1 MAADPTALP
10 PRTRWAL
17 VLLLPALS
25 CVVAHAHFFPA
36 FQTNDD
42 VAMGLM
48 AAGAIITREPSPFL
62 LFVNPLI
69 GLPLSK
75 LYAAFP
81 HTPWYYLAH
90 LATHLLAGVVCAH
103 AVLVRRPTCVRAG
116 LLAAF
121 FLTVDVFLY
130 MVPQFTI
137 TAGLAATAA
146 VLLWLSRGPKQP
158 WTPPALVL
166 FPALLGISAAWRE
179 HSCLMVLGIATP
191 LAVVRVVADWRTCG
205 RLRVPLLTTVLPFVT
220 GGLGVA
226 VAVGFNTWFYRTS
239 PGWEQFETYNS
250 ARAKLVDYEAGAY
263 SERTAQAYTE
273 VGWFPADYELVA
285 KWCLIDRQLFGPAN
299 VMRVAADSPTPKPKL
314 TGVSKVWEATR
325 KYPVFPLFATWAA
338 VLALFTPASR
348 SAWACY
354 LLATLAGW
362 AIWFTIGLLGHYRPH
377 VFQTVMACVL
387 WVGLMSAGWDGG
399 PTRAGLCRLILAAA
413 VLLASAVQPTYHEMR
428 AKSREAAAGRDAMR
442 WLMVGLDPK
451 PDRVYVIWG
460 SAFPFEW
467 IAPWDDPTRYR
478 GLKGYPLGCSTHTPH
493 GDGRLA
499 EFGITDPVAALYTGD
514 RVRLITFPDLTPL
527 LAGFVARHRR
537 VDVVFEQE
545 PVPMPPAAA
554 GRCTIFAVRRVSGP

>member
-1 MAADPTALP
+1 MSAEPTALS

-25 CVVAHAHFFPA
+25 CTIAHAHFFPT

-48 AAGAIITREPSPFL
+48 AAGAIITREPSPYL

-75 LYAAFP
+75 LYAVLP

-90 LATHLLAGVVCAH
+90 LATHLLAGVVCVH
-103 AVLVRRPTCVRAG
+103 SVLVRRPTCIRAG

-130 MVPQFTI
+130 TVPQFTI

-146 VLLWLSRGPKQP
+146 VVLWLSRGPARP
-158 WTPPALVL
+158 WTPLSLVL
-166 FPALLGISAAWRE
+166 FPALLALSAAWRE
-179 HSCLMVLGIATP
+179 HSCLMVLGIAAP
-191 LAVVRVVADWRTCG
+191 LAVIRTVADR
-205 RLRVPLLTTVLPFVT
+205 RRESLRVALLMTVLPFVA
-220 GGLGVA
+220 GGLA
-226 VAVGFNTWFYRTS
+226 VATTVGFNTWFYRTS
-239 PGWEQFETYNS
+239 PGWEQFEAYNS

-263 SERTAQAYTE
+263 SERTAQAYAE

-299 VMRVAADSPTPKPKL
+299 VMRVAASAPSTKPKL
-314 TGVSKVWEATR
+314 TGVSKVWAATR
-325 KYPVFPLFATWAA
+325 KYPGFALFATWAA
-338 VLALFTPASR
+338 VLALFTPAAR
-348 SAWACY
+348 GGWAGF
-354 LLATLAGW
+354 LLAVLAGGV
-362 AIWFTIGLLGHYRPH
+362 IWFGIGLLGHYRPH
-377 VFQTVMACVL
+377 VFQAVAACVL
-387 WVGLMSAGWDGG
+387 WVGLMAAGWDGG
-399 PTRAGLCRLILAAA
+399 PTRAGLRRLILAAVA
-413 VLLASAVQPTYHEMR
+413 LLASAVQPTYQEMR
-428 AKSREAAAGRDAMR
+428 AKAREAAAGRDAMR

-493 GDGRLA
+493 GDGRLT
-499 EFGITDPVAALYTGD
+499 EFGIADPVAALYRGD
-514 RVRLITFPDLTPL
+514 RVRLVTFPELTPL
-527 LAGFVARHRR
+527 LAGFIARHRG

-554 GRCTIFAVRRVSGP
+554 GRCTIFAVRRVSAP